1 MSNPAYQGI
10 SIYDGP
16 GNTLTYKQDSVT
28 SIWSIPELGAQI
40 AGSAVP
46 QYVQYMGANKSGNLV
61 GMLLDASGNLLV
73 DVSSQ
78 SYTNYG
84 SPAVSALNVY
94 VVNPSSGGGTQYT
107 DGTVESSGA
116 FSITV
121 AGSYNGTGVVGLRSD
136 SSDNLLVRLT
146 DSVHPITAA
155 VSAWGVAP
163 TGTFVMGVNAE
174 LMAGSVA
181 LTAQAGGYLNT
192 ALYTG
197 TTAVTTATFGTTAA
211 GSGIL
216 TNSSLFIGT
225 TVLAAESNYGTA
237 PSAVAAMGVNAF
249 VTNIVEVS
257 PTTAANTAS
266 NAFFNQI
273 TDGTNP
279 MGAMANFG
287 TTPTAVKALNA
298 NASLFV
304 GTVAAASAASG
315 VLLVGVEGHA
325 GGAFDAAQGAAAPAN
340 VLSVGGVYNTS
351 LPTISNLDISAF
363 QIDAKGQI
371 YVDLNYFAGA
381 AFSATNAPW
390 SIPTDGTN
398 AMGAMAHFGTA
409 PSSSVYALNANAE
422 LFAGQTALTAQT
434 GGFLNVALYA
444 ATTAL
449 TAATFGTT
457 NSGSGILTNA
467 SLFIG
472 TTVASAATA
481 GVQLVGIE
489 GHAGGVFDAAQGGAT
504 PANLIQI
511 GGVIGGVGVG
521 TTVGAINVSGTGTQ
535 LVQDVVDAA
544 ASSINFFGAIS
555 STSALTAITGA
566 YPVLSIQPNNGSI
579 LFRLRG
585 FDVFSNGSICAF
597 QLLRNATLGGGT
609 NFVAGPTGSNMKYDV
624 SSTTVSGGV
633 LVDAGFVGEQKT
645 RDKLLAIYMKGT
657 TTTDILTLVLTPTGS
672 SASVGAAFQ
681 WSEQAAAL

>member
-94 VVNPSSGGGTQYT
+94 VVNPSSGGGGTQYT

-197 TTAVTTATFGTTAA
+197 TTAVTT
-211 GSGIL
+211 
-216 TNSSLFIGT
+216 
-225 TVLAAESNYGTA
+225 
-237 PSAVAAMGVNAF
+237 
-249 VTNIVEVS
+249 
-257 PTTAANTAS
+257 
-266 NAFFNQI
+266 
-273 TDGTNP
+273 
-279 MGAMANFG
+279 
-287 TTPTAVKALNA
+287 
-298 NASLFV
+298 
-304 GTVAAASAASG
+304 
-315 VLLVGVEGHA
+315 
-325 GGAFDAAQGAAAPAN
+325 
-340 VLSVGGVYNTS
+340 
-351 LPTISNLDISAF
+351 
-363 QIDAKGQI
+363 
-371 YVDLNYFAGA
+371 
-381 AFSATNAPW
+381 
-390 SIPTDGTN
+390 
-398 AMGAMAHFGTA
+398 
-409 PSSSVYALNANAE
+409 
-422 LFAGQTALTAQT
+422 
-434 GGFLNVALYA
+434 
-444 ATTAL
+444 
-449 TAATFGTT
+449 ATFGTT

-609 NFVAGPTGSNMKYDV
+609 SFVAGPTGSNMKYDV